1 MGKRK
6 KKKKVKKEKRKNNC
20 EKRVKRVKKGRHK
33 EGTRR
38 ETREKQG
45 EKRSGP
51 ENERSSLTS
60 LAAACAM
67 KGCVVGV
74 PFSSVASLVGSVS
87 SSANGY
93 DREASRVHVRG
104 DSLADRASTLSDG
117 VHDVDF
123 PALPDTVGVPSS
135 SVAGLV
141 GSASSSAS
149 GYDREA
155 SRVHVRGDSLAD
167 RAPSLSD
174 GVHDVDFPAL
184 LDIPLPDWIRFTTT
198 SRNTN
203 FAPPENDAQ
212 DPGPLIALSPSVP
225 ANSIDCSSSF
235 CAFDEP
241 LPPTEPQTLGTTDK
255 YIPSVPTYSHRSPHM
270 MPR

>member
-1 MGKRK
+1 MKKR
-6 KKKKVKKEKRKNNC
+6 
-20 EKRVKRVKKGRHK
+20 RHK

-74 PFSSVASLVGSVS
+74 PFSSVAGLVGSVS

-104 DSLADRASTLSDG
+104 DS
-117 VHDVDF
+117 H
-123 PALPDTVGVPSS
+123 
-135 SVAGLV
+135 AG
-141 GSASSSAS
+141 
-149 GYDREA
+149 
-155 SRVHVRGDSLAD
+155 

-184 LDIPLPDWIRFTTT
+184 PDIPLPDWIRFTTT
-198 SRNTN
+198 SRATN

-225 ANSIDCSSSF
+225 ANSIDCSSFSF
-235 CAFDEP
+235 CAVDEP
-241 LPPTEPQTLGTTDK
+241 LPPTEPQTPGTTDK
-255 YIPSVPTYSHRSPHM
+255 YILPVPTYLHRSPHM